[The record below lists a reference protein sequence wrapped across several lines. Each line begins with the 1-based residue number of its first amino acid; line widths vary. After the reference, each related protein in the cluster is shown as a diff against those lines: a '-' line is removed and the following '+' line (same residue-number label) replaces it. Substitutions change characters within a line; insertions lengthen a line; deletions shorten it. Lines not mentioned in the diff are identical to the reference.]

1 MTNENDVDEQ
11 FVLDGRSLAQRLDA
25 LRDYGQKVAMGPEG
39 MTWAKMMFGKEAG
52 GDDVSAW
59 APVRQ
64 RCMDWYHDP
73 ERADGTLAPEQ
84 AFLLALLGI
93 LEGPN
98 QAFNRFAPRYRDLY
112 YRGLLG
118 LAPER
123 ARADQLVVQWSLVDT
138 LKEQAITSGQLLEA
152 GQDSL
157 GQTLRY
163 RVDRPVVVNHAR
175 WTDLCWCVPDGTRLG
190 GRRARVVFDGAMS
203 VPEQGLRLGA
213 PASGLTDGLPTTTV
227 DRDVIGTRVIGSPLF
242 KAASG
247 QRLWR
252 LTFVDVVPLLEAA
265 ISVENVW
272 QPMSAT
278 SPDSKV
284 WTLGLANDV
293 VVPTLPTDLEGLQA
307 DTPLVRLRRADG
319 GPIACV
325 TELSLE
331 VIGSTNVRCVT
342 DEGDEIQ
349 AGLPFGEM
357 AAAGNGISLISEE
370 WVRFASLLE
379 TVTITPVWAGLP
391 TVPFEAWYKGYQ
403 INEQFSEDTHLF
415 TGTALKAED
424 YEYSVGIDWMAKG
437 KLVDSN
443 AVPLELFDTDPNK
456 APTGKPLDVGLPIY
470 APEVISAI
478 PESSEVL
485 DWPLYIRMYLCYSF
499 HAELYQQHLKLLPGY
514 QTKTEDVKSEAT
526 STVGNQVHKV
536 TQTIPMTTKVVVT
549 PPVWNPPYIPHWQS
563 VRMGYKAS
571 EKTVGY
577 QLVSTPFG
585 WADED
590 QAYRG
595 PTMDVYLGVDGIE
608 PAQLLSLYWLLK
620 SPGKM
625 NGIAWEY
632 LARGERWAKLGH
644 ELSDETDSW
653 ANSGL
658 WTLRWPGDALHE
670 AKGMPAGRYWLRARV
685 TPDATPAHDG
695 VPVLPRLM
703 GLATNVSAATLVDA
717 DRVAADHLMS
727 PLAAG
732 SVTHAVN
739 GPEGIQQ
746 VIQPWASVGGSPP
759 ESRQAFN
766 ARVAARLRHRG
777 RALDTWDLVKLL
789 REHDAG
795 IREVSVWAQPR
806 RDNNNEDYGRDG
818 TLPQVLVVMPTLLAN
833 DSENALMPVYSPA
846 RLRGLERWLQ
856 ARTSPWLKV
865 TCQNPSY
872 RSVRV
877 SWQIKYRA
885 GVSQSYG
892 DQLVRAT
899 LERVLR
905 PWMGVESAP
914 VSVIGKPLARRAIR
928 ECIMQVTEV
937 EDLQRLLI
945 DGDNGTRAIP
955 GGKVKCFEVAVPEY
969 VPLEYHNVAIK
980 IVALT
985 DPDGKVNVLDSK
997 TNDRL
1002 VRLPQN
1008 KKVLL
1013 EVELDGNPQD
1023 IFLYNIDSGLPI
1035 PWGSLMTREA
1045 IGIFGER
1052 ISTKAAFKVVQ
1063 RPATL
1068 YEIAAEPWL
1077 KGICRIGVAWK
1088 VGQETLL
1095 SGRVGQWITLE
1106 IQAQTQANRQH
1117 IGFSMNNNRDMINE

>member
-11 FVLDGRSLAQRLDA
+11 FVLDSRSLAQRLDA

-39 MTWAKMMFGKEAG
+39 TTWAKMMFGEEAG

-64 RCMDWYHDP
+64 RCIDWYHDP

-175 WTDLCWCVPDGTRLG
+175 WTDLCWCVPDGTRRG
-190 GRRARVVFDGAMS
+190 GRRARVVFDGVVS
-203 VPEQGLRLGA
+203 VPEQGVRLGA
-213 PASGLTDGLPTTTV
+213 PARGLTDSLPTTAV

-242 KAASG
+242 MAASG

-252 LTFVDVVPLLEAA
+252 LTFVDMVPLLEAA

-278 SPDSKV
+278 SSDSKV
-284 WTLGLANDV
+284 WSLSLANDV
-293 VVPTLPTDLEGLQA
+293 VVPSLPTDLEGLQA
-307 DTPLVRLRRADG
+307 DTPLVRLRCADG
-319 GPIACV
+319 GRIPRV

-331 VIGSTNVRCVT
+331 VNGSTNVRCVT

-357 AAAGNGISLISEE
+357 AAAGNGISLMSEE

-379 TVTITPVWAGLP
+379 TVTITPVWSGLP
-391 TVPFEAWYKGYQ
+391 TVSFADWYKHYQ
-403 INEQFSEDTHLF
+403 EGEAFD
-415 TGTALKAED
+415 GTEHVFKGTDLSAKAH
-424 YEYSVGIDWMAKG
+424 EYSVVINWMAKG
-437 KLVDSN
+437 KLVGSHVDTDK
-443 AVPLELFDTDPNK
+443 LFEIDPNK
-456 APTGKPLDVGLPIY
+456 APTGKPLDVGFPIGM
-470 APEVISAI
+470 PKVISAI
-478 PESSEVL
+478 PESAEVL
-485 DWPLYIRMYLCYSF
+485 DWPLYIRMDLSVSF
-499 HAELYQQHLKLLPGY
+499 HAELYQQHLKLQPVY
-514 QTKTEDVKSEAT
+514 QTITKNVKSEAT
-526 STVGNQVHKV
+526 SIVGGQEHKV
-536 TQTIPMTTKVVVT
+536 TQIIPMTTNVVVT

-571 EKTVGY
+571 EQSVGY

-590 QAYRG
+590 QAYGG

-620 SPGKM
+620 SPGRM
-625 NGIAWEY
+625 NSIAWEY
-632 LARGERWAKLGH
+632 LARGERWATLGH
-644 ELSDETDSW
+644 ELSDETDNW

-658 WTLRWPGDALHE
+658 WTLMWPGDALHE
-670 AKGMPAGRYWLRARV
+670 ARGMPTGRYWLRARV
-685 TPDATPAHDG
+685 TPEEMSVNDG

-703 GLATNVSAATLVDA
+703 GLATNVSVATLVDA
-717 DRVAADHLMS
+717 DRVEASHLMS

-732 SVTHAVN
+732 SITHAVN
-739 GPEGIQQ
+739 APEGVQQ

-766 ARVAARLRHRG
+766 ARVAARLRHRE
-777 RALDTWDLVKLL
+777 RALDTWDLVRLL

-795 IREVSVWAQPR
+795 IREVSVWARPR
-806 RDNNNEDYGRDG
+806 RDNNNADYGRDG
-818 TLPQVLVVMPTLLAN
+818 TLPQVLVVMPTVLAN
-833 DSENALMPVYSPA
+833 DSENALMPVYSRA

-877 SWQIKYRA
+877 SWKIKYHA

-905 PWMGVESAP
+905 PWMGVESVP
-914 VSVIGKPLARRAIR
+914 ISIIGKPLTRRAVR

-937 EDLQRLLI
+937 EDLQQLLI
-945 DGDNGTRAIP
+945 NGDDGTQATP
-955 GGKVKCFEVAVPEY
+955 GGMIECFEVAVPEY
-969 VPLEYHNVAIK
+969 VPSAYHNVTIK
-980 IVALT
+980 IVALA
-985 DPDGKVNVLDSK
+985 DPADTVNVLDLVSD
-997 TNDRL
+997 DRL

-1035 PWGSLMTREA
+1035 PWGSLMTEEA

-1052 ISTKAAFKVVQ
+1052 ISTEAAFELVK
-1063 RPATL
+1063 RPARL
-1068 YEIAAEPWL
+1068 YQIAAEPWL
-1077 KGICRIGVAWK
+1077 KGVWRIGVAWK

-1095 SGRVGQWITLE
+1095 SGRVGQWVTLE
-1106 IQAQTQANRQH
+1106 IQAQTQTDR
-1117 IGFSMNNNRDMINE
+1117 